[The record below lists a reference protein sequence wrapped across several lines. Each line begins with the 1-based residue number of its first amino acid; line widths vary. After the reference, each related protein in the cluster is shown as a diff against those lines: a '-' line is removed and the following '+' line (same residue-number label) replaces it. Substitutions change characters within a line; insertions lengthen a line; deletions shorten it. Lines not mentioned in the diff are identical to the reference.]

1 MRRSSRFDRNPFN
14 TLRRFWP
21 SAGFALCCGPRQVDR
36 DTLVVLLLVKS
47 GPRQDRVAGMK
58 NGTLLHPEARA
69 EILRRIEALT
79 PRSERRWGRMTPH
92 QMVCHLSD
100 ACRAALGERRV
111 PVIGTLWERTVIR
124 WLAIHTNVKWPQG
137 VRTVPEADQEIG
149 GTRPTEF
156 ARDVDELRG
165 LIQRFSGPKA
175 QLSGYHPLFGALSAA
190 EWGRFSY
197 RHADHHLR
205 QFGA

>member
-1 MRRSSRFDRNPFN
+1 
-14 TLRRFWP
+14 
-21 SAGFALCCGPRQVDR
+21 
-36 DTLVVLLLVKS
+36 
-47 GPRQDRVAGMK
+47 MK
-58 NGTLLHPEARA
+58 NGTLFHPEARA

-156 ARDVDELRG
+156 ARDVERLLLRG
-165 LIQRFSGPKA
+165 ELVPSRVARERTRQWFEIGVWTPRKSREVLRPHHRPT
-175 QLSGYHPLFGALSAA
+175 HPS
-190 EWGRFSY
+190 
-197 RHADHHLR
+197 
-205 QFGA
+205 

>member
-1 MRRSSRFDRNPFN
+1 MGS
-14 TLRRFWP
+14 
-21 SAGFALCCGPRQVDR
+21 
-36 DTLVVLLLVKS
+36 
-47 GPRQDRVAGMK
+47 VAAMK

-137 VRTVPEADQEIG
+137 RQDRAG
-149 GTRPTEF
+149 GRSGNRGTRPTEF

-165 LIQRFSGPKA
+165 LIQRFQRPG
-175 QLSGYHPLFGALSAA
+175 SAA
-190 EWGRFSY
+190 LGLPSVVWRPVGSGMGQIQLPAAPITSSLR
-197 RHADHHLR
+197 R
-205 QFGA
+205 QFGCLGRPHACSTPSRSAAPG

>member
-1 MRRSSRFDRNPFN
+1 MGN
-14 TLRRFWP
+14 
-21 SAGFALCCGPRQVDR
+21 
-36 DTLVVLLLVKS
+36 
-47 GPRQDRVAGMK
+47 VAAMK
-58 NGTLLHPEARA
+58 NRTLLHPEARA

-165 LIQRFSGPKA
+165 LIQRFSGPEA
-175 QLSGYHPLFGALSAA
+175 QLSGYHPLFGALSAT

>member
-1 MRRSSRFDRNPFN
+1 MGTHRGGCDGQR
-14 TLRRFWP
+14 
-21 SAGFALCCGPRQVDR
+21 AA
-36 DTLVVLLLVKS
+36 
-47 GPRQDRVAGMK
+47 MK
-58 NGTLLHPEARA
+58 NRTLLHPEARA
-69 EILRRIEALT
+69 EILRRIEALM

-156 ARDVDELRG
+156 ARDVDELRD
-165 LIQRFSGPKA
+165 LIQRFSGPEE
-175 QLSGYHPLFGALSAA
+175 QLSGDHPLFGALSTA
-190 EWGRFSY
+190 EWADSVTVMRIIIFVNSVPRKRAISRCVGSYVVATRGR
-197 RHADHHLR
+197 ALCR
-205 QFGA
+205 QSLSKYHCN

>member
-1 MRRSSRFDRNPFN
+1 VNKRPLRKPLALQDLKTFWYFRNNSSGMDN
-14 TLRRFWP
+14 
-21 SAGFALCCGPRQVDR
+21 RQIWGG
-36 DTLVVLLLVKS
+36 VLGQVHH
-47 GPRQDRVAGMK
+47 REVAMSNVAAVK
-58 NGTLLHPEARA
+58 NGTLLHPAARA

-79 PRSERRWGRMTPH
+79 PESERRWGRMTAH

-137 VRTVPEADQEIG
+137 VRTVPEADQEIT

-156 ARDVDELRG
+156 ARDVDELRR
-165 LIQRFSGPKA
+165 LIQRFNGAEA
-175 QLSGYHPLFGALSAA
+175 QLSGHHPLFGALSAA

-205 QFGA
+205 QFGI